1 MIHFFHSE
9 NFFARI
15 AWKFSQLLLLNVLLL
30 FFSLPLFTIG
40 AAITAGSKVATDL
53 IEGKAPAVV
62 QQFWSV

>member
-40 AAITAGSKVATDL
+40 AAITAGSKVAL
-53 IEGKAPAVV
+53 SSGLVY
-62 QQFWSV
+62 FFLCGF

>member
-40 AAITAGSKVATDL
+40 AAITAGLKWRL
-53 IEGKAPAVV
+53 I
-62 QQFWSV
+62 